1 MRQLLTI
8 ITVSALVGAVAI
20 GGAQSAGKENS
31 ARSAPITIPV
41 SDLIR
46 KDKILEGGHAKEVK
60 AVSISPDGT
69 MVASGGADGTV
80 VLWDAATGNKAQVI
94 DAHFKDVE
102 AVSFGPDGKMLATAG
117 RDNTIV
123 LWNTATGKEIATLE
137 VQPRK
142 GLAGS
147 IGRWKSLAGAS
158 QWVVTVAFSPDGKS
172 LASGSSGKV
181 VILWDVKTGEQEK
194 ILEGHAGRVRSVA
207 FSPDGKVLASGS
219 EDNTVILWDAAT
231 GNEIRTLEGHSY
243 SVNSVCFSPDGKIL
257 ASGSDDNSITLWDVK
272 TGEKNRVLK
281 GHAESVRSVMFSA
294 DGKTLASGSSDKT
307 IILWDVSAGSL
318 IKKLEG
324 QEGPVQSVSFG
335 RDGRL
340 LASGG
345 GDKTISLWD
354 LSGLKLTAALRKGEF
369 ETTKEFEERVKN
381 KGVSYASIIA
391 LGKYD
396 ADRAGFEA
404 ELSGNIVLV
413 RVPRE
418 RAKEII
424 SHKEK
429 IRIEGTL
436 RYFDPATTEL
446 TNAVVIDPVSR
457 ERYAVIRTGGR
468 PVAVSAAPDASAPP
482 AYVPK
487 AVDQVAVENIHE
499 IPDFKA
505 KARPDDLAVVIGIEN
520 YRGLPKSDFS
530 KSDAGL
536 MKDYLKAMGFPER
549 NIAFLTDEKAS
560 LSDIK
565 KTMEL
570 WLPNKV
576 KKESMVLIYYSGH
589 GAPEPAS
596 GDAYIVPYD
605 GDPNYLSVTG
615 YPIKI
620 MYERLGKLP
629 AAEVVVLLDSCFS
642 GSGGRSLL
650 AKGARPLVMVAEP
663 PVLATNIAV
672 LSATQGSQISTS
684 SSEKGHGVFTF
695 YFLKAVRDGRK
706 TIGDIYEYIRPLIE
720 DEAKAMNVQQSPS
733 LSFEPEKLKGKF
745 SLRK

>member
-31 ARSAPITIPV
+31 ARSAPITMPV
-41 SDLIR
+41 SELIR

-94 DAHFKDVE
+94 DAHFQDVE
-102 AVSFGPDGKMLATAG
+102 AVSFG
-117 RDNTIV
+117 
-123 LWNTATGKEIATLE
+123 
-137 VQPRK
+137 
-142 GLAGS
+142 
-147 IGRWKSLAGAS
+147 
-158 QWVVTVAFSPDGKS
+158 PDGKS

-257 ASGSDDNSITLWDVK
+257 ASGSDDNSIPLWDV
-272 TGEKNRVLK
+272 
-281 GHAESVRSVMFSA
+281 
-294 DGKTLASGSSDKT
+294 
-307 IILWDVSAGSL
+307 
-318 IKKLEG
+318 
-324 QEGPVQSVSFG
+324 
-335 RDGRL
+335 
-340 LASGG
+340 
-345 GDKTISLWD
+345 
-354 LSGLKLTAALRKGEF
+354 SGLKLTAALRKGEF

-381 KGVSYASIIA
+381 KGVSYASVIA

-396 ADRAGFEA
+396 ADKAGFEA

-436 RYFDPATTEL
+436 RYFDPTTTEL

-663 PVLATNIAV
+663 SALATNIAV

-684 SSEKGHGVFTF
+684 SPEKGHGVFTY

-706 TIGDIYEYIRPLIE
+706 TIGDIYEYIKPLIE

-733 LSFEPEKLKGKF
+733 LSPEPEKLKGKF
-745 SLRK
+745 NVRK

>member
-1 MRQLLTI
+1 MAMKRSFSIISLLALFG
-8 ITVSALVGAVAI
+8 TVLSNSTYA
-20 GGAQSAGKENS
+20 AGKES
-31 ARSAPITIPV
+31 GARPAPITVLV
-41 SDLIR
+41 SELIK
-46 KDKILEGGHAKEVK
+46 KDKTLEGGHAQMVK
-60 AVSISPDGT
+60 AVSFSPDGT
-69 MVASGGADGTV
+69 TIASGGADGTV
-80 VLWDAATGNKAQVI
+80 VLWHAATGNKIHVI
-94 DAHFKDVE
+94 DAHSKDVE
-102 AVSFGPDGKMLATAG
+102 AVSFSPDGKMLATAG
-117 RDNTIV
+117 KDNAIV
-123 LWNTATGKEIATLE
+123 LWDTATGKEIATLE

-147 IGRWKSLAGAS
+147 IGRWKSLAGHS
-158 QWVVTVAFSPDGKS
+158 QWVVTVAFSPDGRS
-172 LASGSSGKV
+172 LASGSSGKA
-181 VILWDVKTGEQEK
+181 VILWDVKAAEQMK
-194 ILEGHAGRVRSVA
+194 IIEGHSGLVRSVA
-207 FSPDGKVLASGS
+207 WSPDGRALASGSEDNTIVLWDTSTGNDIRTLEGHSYAVNSVCFSPDGKVLASGS
-219 EDNTVILWDAAT
+219 
-231 GNEIRTLEGHSY
+231 
-243 SVNSVCFSPDGKIL
+243 
-257 ASGSDDNSITLWDVK
+257 DDNSVNLWDVK
-272 TGEKNRVLK
+272 TGAKTQDLK
-281 GHAESVRSVMFSA
+281 GHADSVRSVVFSV
-294 DGKTLASGSSDKT
+294 DGKTLASAGSDKT
-307 IILWDVSAGSL
+307 VILWDVSTGSL

-324 QEGPVQSVSFG
+324 QAGPVQAVSFG
-335 RDGRL
+335 REGKL

-345 GDKTISLWD
+345 GDKAVTIWD
-354 LSGLKLTAALRKGEF
+354 VSGLKLTAALRKGEF
-369 ETTKEFEERVKN
+369 ETTREFEERVK
-381 KGVSYASIIA
+381 KQGVPYASVIA

-396 ADRAGFEA
+396 ADKAGFEA
-404 ELSGNIVLV
+404 EVSGNIVLV

-424 SHKEK
+424 NHKEK

-436 RYFDPATTEL
+436 KYLDPTAMEL
-446 TNAVVIDPVSR
+446 ANAAVIDPVSR
-457 ERYAVIRTGGR
+457 ERYAVIRTGGS
-468 PVAVSAAPDASAPP
+468 PAAAAPVVAALP

-487 AVDQVAVENIHE
+487 AAEPVAVENIHD

-505 KARPDDLAVVIGIEN
+505 KGRPDDLAVVIGIEN

-536 MKDYLKAMGFPER
+536 MKDYLKAMGFQER
-549 NIAFLTDEKAS
+549 NITLLTDEKAS

-570 WLPNKV
+570 WLPNRV
-576 KKESMVLIYYSGH
+576 KKESMVFIYYSGH

-615 YPIKI
+615 YPIKG

-663 PVLATNIAV
+663 SALATHMAV

-684 SSEKGHGVFTF
+684 SPEKGHGVFTY

-706 TIGDIYEYIRPLIE
+706 TIGEIYEYIKPLIE
-720 DEAKAMNVQQSPS
+720 DEAKALNVQQSPS
-733 LSFEPEKLKGKF
+733 LSPEPEKVKGKF
-745 SLRK
+745 SVRK

>member
-1 MRQLLTI
+1 MRKLLTI
-8 ITVSALVGAVAI
+8 ITVSSLVGAVAI

-41 SDLIR
+41 SELIR
-46 KDKILEGGHAKEVK
+46 KDKLLEGGHAKEVK

-257 ASGSDDNSITLWDVK
+257 ASGSDDNSITLWD
-272 TGEKNRVLK
+272 
-281 GHAESVRSVMFSA
+281 
-294 DGKTLASGSSDKT
+294 
-307 IILWDVSAGSL
+307 
-318 IKKLEG
+318 
-324 QEGPVQSVSFG
+324 
-335 RDGRL
+335 
-340 LASGG
+340 
-345 GDKTISLWD
+345 

-369 ETTKEFEERVKN
+369 ETKKEFEERVKN

-429 IRIEGTL
+429 IRIEWTL

-446 TNAVVIDPVSR
+446 TNAVVIGPVSR
-457 ERYAVIRTGGR
+457 ERYAVIRTGGG
-468 PVAVSAAPDASAPP
+468 PVAASAAPEASAPP
-482 AYVPK
+482 VYVPK

-576 KKESMVLIYYSGH
+576 KKESMELIYYSGH

-663 PVLATNIAV
+663 SALATNIAV

-684 SSEKGHGVFTF
+684 SPEKGHGVFTY

-706 TIGDIYEYIRPLIE
+706 TIGDIYEYIKPLIE
-720 DEAKAMNVQQSPS
+720 DE
-733 LSFEPEKLKGKF
+733 E
-745 SLRK
+745 

>member
-1 MRQLLTI
+1 MAMKRLFSIVSLLVLFGI
-8 ITVSALVGAVAI
+8 VLSNSAYA
-20 GGAQSAGKENS
+20 AGKES
-31 ARSAPITIPV
+31 GARSAPITI
-41 SDLIR
+41 LISELIK
-46 KDKILEGGHAKEVK
+46 KDKTLEGGHAQMVK
-60 AVSISPDGT
+60 AVSFSPDGT
-69 MVASGGADGTV
+69 TVASGGADGTV
-80 VLWDAATGNKAQVI
+80 VLWRAATGDKIHVI
-94 DAHFKDVE
+94 DAHSKDVE
-102 AVSFGPDGKMLATAG
+102 AVSFSPDGKMLATAG
-117 RDNTIV
+117 KDNAIV
-123 LWNTATGKEIATLE
+123 LWNTATGKEISSLE

-147 IGRWKSLAGAS
+147 IGRWKSLAGYS
-158 QWVVTVAFSPDGKS
+158 QWVVAVAFSPDGKS
-172 LASGSSGKV
+172 LASGGNGKA
-181 VILWDVKTGEQEK
+181 VILWDVKTGEQTN
-194 ILEGHAGRVRSVA
+194 ILEGHSSRVRSVA
-207 FSPDGKVLASGS
+207 FSPDGKMLASGS
-219 EDNTVILWDAAT
+219 DDNTVILWDTAT

-257 ASGSDDNSITLWDVK
+257 VSGSDDNSITLWDVK
-272 TGEKNRVLK
+272 TGAKTQDLK
-281 GHAESVRSVMFSA
+281 GHSESVRSVMFSA
-294 DGKTLASGSSDKT
+294 DGKILASGSSDQT
-307 IILWDVSAGSL
+307 VILWDVSTGFL

-324 QEGPVQSVSFG
+324 QAGPVQSVSFG

-345 GDKTISLWD
+345 GDKTITLWD
-354 LSGLKLTAALRKGEF
+354 LSGLKLTAVLRKGEF
-369 ETTKEFEERVKN
+369 ETTKEFEERVSRQ
-381 KGVSYASIIA
+381 GAPYTSVIT

-396 ADRAGFEA
+396 ADKAGFEA
-404 ELSGNIVLV
+404 EVSGNTVLV
-413 RVPRE
+413 RVPRD

-424 SHKEK
+424 NHKEK

-436 RYFDPATTEL
+436 KYLDPAAMEL
-446 TNAVVIDPVSR
+446 ANAAVIDPVSR
-457 ERYAVIRTGGR
+457 ERYAVIRTGGG
-468 PVAVSAAPDASAPP
+468 PGSAASAP

-487 AVDQVAVENIHE
+487 AVEPVAVENIHD

-505 KARPDDLAVVIGIEN
+505 KGRPYDLAVVIGIEN

-536 MKDYLKAMGFPER
+536 MKDYLKAMGFQER
-549 NIAFLTDEKAS
+549 NITLLTDEKAS

-576 KKESMVLIYYSGH
+576 KKESMVFIYYSGH

-615 YPIKI
+615 YPING

-650 AKGARPLVMVAEP
+650 AKGARPLVMVP
-663 PVLATNIAV
+663 QPSVLAAHMAV

-684 SSEKGHGVFTF
+684 SPEKGHGVFTF

-706 TIGDIYEYIRPLIE
+706 TIGEIYEYIKPLIE
-720 DEAKAMNVQQSPS
+720 DEAKALNVQQSPS
-733 LSFEPEKLKGKF
+733 LSPEPEKVKGKF
-745 SLRK
+745 SVRK